1 MTRKMRVILAIGAV
15 ELLLVSLWYYL
26 TVLAVTRGNTPDAA
40 KVIGETMGMAMGGL
54 AGLGIIMFIVAAK
67 TDRTKS

>member
-40 KVIGETMGMAMGGL
+40 KVVGQTMGRAMGGL
-54 AGLGIIMFIVAAK
+54 AGFGIIMFILAAK
-67 TDRTKS
+67 ADRTKS